1 MPNPTLDRVPG
12 PFRPPRIDT
21 VVDYIQIV
29 FGSAIVGLG
38 TNLFFVP
45 NNIVSGGI
53 TGVAIIA
60 HSVLH
65 TPVGAGVLVLN
76 LPLLWLGWRY
86 AGGARFLL
94 RTAIA
99 VLVLSLTIDLTAPYL
114 TCPTSDRLLVIGYG
128 GMMDGVGVG
137 LVFRGHGTTGGTD
150 ILARLARKTL
160 GLPIGQSL
168 LIMNVIIFAAAA
180 GRFGMEAV
188 MVALAMAFVSARAVD
203 LVQEGFTAARTALI
217 VSDRPDEVRDAI
229 FDRVG
234 RGVTYLEGHGGFSG
248 RRRPVLLVVVAAN
261 EVVRLKRLL
270 AEVDR
275 NAFVTISPA
284 KEVLGEGFAPMRH
297 DEDG

>member
-1 MPNPTLDRVPG
+1 MPNPRQQIAPG
-12 PFRPPRIDT
+12 RFRPPRIDT
-21 VVDYIQIV
+21 VTDYLQIV
-29 FGSAIVGLG
+29 LGSVIVGLG

-53 TGVAIIA
+53 TGLAIIA
-60 HSVLH
+60 HAILH
-65 TPVGAGVLVLN
+65 TPVGLGVLVLN

-94 RTAIA
+94 RTAVA
-99 VLVLSLTIDLTAPYL
+99 VGVLSLTIDVTAPML
-114 TCPTSDRLLVIGYG
+114 TCPTSDRLLIVGYG
-128 GMMDGVGVG
+128 GLMDGVGVG
-137 LVFRGHGTTGGTD
+137 LVFRGRGTTGGTD

-168 LIMNVIIFAAAA
+168 LIMNVVIFAGAA
-180 GRFGMEAV
+180 GRFGLEAV
-188 MVALAMAFVSARAVD
+188 MIALAMAYVSARAVD

-217 VSDRPDEVRDAI
+217 VSNRPDDVRDAI
-229 FDRVG
+229 FDRIG
-234 RGVTYLEGHGGFSG
+234 RGVTYLEGRGGFSG
-248 RRRPVLLVVVAAN
+248 KHRPVLLVVVAAN

-275 NAFVTISPA
+275 DAFVTIAPA

-297 DEDG
+297 DEEG

>member
-1 MPNPTLDRVPG
+1 
-12 PFRPPRIDT
+12 
-21 VVDYIQIV
+21 
-29 FGSAIVGLG
+29 
-38 TNLFFVP
+38 
-45 NNIVSGGI
+45 
-53 TGVAIIA
+53 
-60 HSVLH
+60 
-65 TPVGAGVLVLN
+65 
-76 LPLLWLGWRY
+76 
-86 AGGARFLL
+86 
-94 RTAIA
+94 
-99 VLVLSLTIDLTAPYL
+99 
-114 TCPTSDRLLVIGYG
+114 
-128 GMMDGVGVG
+128 
-137 LVFRGHGTTGGTD
+137 
-150 ILARLARKTL
+150 
-160 GLPIGQSL
+160 
-168 LIMNVIIFAAAA
+168 MNVIIFAAAA

>member
-1 MPNPTLDRVPG
+1 MPNPTLDRIPG

>member
-1 MPNPTLDRVPG
+1 MPSPGFERVPAR
-12 PFRPPRIDT
+12 FRPPRIDT
-21 VVDYIQIV
+21 VVDYVQIV
-29 FGSAIVGLG
+29 LGSAVVGLG

-53 TGVAIIA
+53 TGLAIIA
-60 HSVLH
+60 HSILH
-65 TPVGAGVLVLN
+65 TPVGVGVLVLN

-94 RTAIA
+94 RTAVA
-99 VLVLSLTIDLTAPYL
+99 VGVLSLTIDLSASYL
-114 TCPTSDRLLVIGYG
+114 TCPTTDRLLIIGYG
-128 GMMDGVGVG
+128 GLMDGIGVG

-168 LIMNVIIFAAAA
+168 LFMNVVIFAAAA
-180 GRFGMEAV
+180 GRFGLEAV

-217 VSDRPDEVRDAI
+217 VSSRPDEIRDAI
-229 FDRVG
+229 FDRIG
-234 RGVTYLEGHGGFSG
+234 RGVTYLEGRGGFTGKSC
-248 RRRPVLLVVVAAN
+248 PVLLVVVAAN

-275 NAFVTISPA
+275 DAFVTIAPA
-284 KEVLGEGFAPMRH
+284 KEVLGEGFAPMH
-297 DEDG
+297 HEEEA